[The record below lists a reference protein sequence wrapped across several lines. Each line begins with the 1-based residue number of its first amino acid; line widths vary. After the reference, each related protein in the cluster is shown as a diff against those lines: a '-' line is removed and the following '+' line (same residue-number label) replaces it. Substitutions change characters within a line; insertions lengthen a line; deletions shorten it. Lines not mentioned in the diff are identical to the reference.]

1 MSRQTFG
8 CECFL
13 NNSASR
19 LASSRAALSAQRIS
33 LITTN
38 SRVDLSRHNKALPNA
53 PAPSWS
59 TTVNWSIYERVARSG
74 GGGQPVCGGKR
85 CSARA
90 RWGSLLA
97 GTRRRRGTDGSQR
110 CCESP
115 LRVLGRALVVA
126 GRQRAVVHAAGP
138 PRCAT
143 RTKNPQTPSQKAHI
157 TPPGCTSTPRPAC
170 RSPRPSL
177 QDSPAAPRPSDG
189 RRRDSAQPRPCPT
202 PPSSPGPATS
212 LTT

>member
-13 NNSASR
+13 SNSASR
-19 LASSRAALSAQRIS
+19 LASSRAALSAHLIS

-38 SRVDLSRHNKALPNA
+38 SRVDLSLHNKALPKA

-110 CCESP
+110 CYESP
-115 LRVLGRALVVA
+115 LRVLVRALVVA
-126 GRQRAVVHAAGP
+126 GRQRAVVHAAALCNP
-138 PRCAT
+138 NEKPTLPHKKHTLLPRVVH
-143 RTKNPQTPSQKAHI
+143 RR
-157 TPPGCTSTPRPAC
+157 PRPLLVVLVA
-170 RSPRPSL
+170 L
-177 QDSPAAPRPSDG
+177 LEAL
-189 RRRDSAQPRPCPT
+189 
-202 PPSSPGPATS
+202 PPLLVPLMDDVAIPLNSIHI
-212 LTT
+212 